1 MSSPSHSFPADKVF
15 CRKYAILNV
24 HKGALGSFIQ
34 TSGWGGTGGCLW
46 EERDEEQ
53 PHRLG
58 TVLKGEEPRWL
69 GRSGCGVTSGAWG
82 LKVIPGHLEDE
93 LREQMSSR
101 AGGDS
106 RTEV

>member
-1 MSSPSHSFPADKVF
+1 MGNRHS
-15 CRKYAILNV
+15 
-24 HKGALGSFIQ
+24 GLGM
-34 TSGWGGTGGCLW
+34 
-46 EERDEEQ
+46 
-53 PHRLG
+53 
-58 TVLKGEEPRWL
+58 VLKGEGDQDGGWEY
-69 GRSGCGVTSGAWG
+69 GVTSGAWG